1 MTDRTSVTWQWL
13 AGSAIGVII
22 LGGGAW
28 MTTMYAEVNAVKQEQ
43 KADRKTVNEIE
54 KKVGVIEEQ
63 TKRTREDVHDIKE
76 SQKDTNKK
84 LDELLRRR

>member
-1 MTDRTSVTWQWL
+1 MNDRNVTWQWL

-28 MTTMYAEVNAVKQEQ
+28 MTTMYAEVNAVKKEQ
-43 KADRKTVNEIE
+43 ATDRKAIGEID

-63 TKRTREDVHDIKE
+63 TKRMREDVHEIKE
-76 SQKDTNKK
+76 SQKDTIKK

>member
-1 MTDRTSVTWQWL
+1 MNDNRNVTWQWL
-13 AGSAIGVII
+13 AGSAIGVVI

-28 MTTMYAEVNAVKQEQ
+28 MTTMYAEVNAVKKEQ
-43 KADRKTVNEIE
+43 VADRKSIGEID

-63 TKRTREDVHDIKE
+63 TKRTREDVHEIKE
-76 SQKDTNKK
+76 SQKDTNRK

>member
-1 MTDRTSVTWQWL
+1 MTDRNVTWQWL
-13 AGSAIGVII
+13 AGTAISIVM

-43 KADRKTVNEIE
+43 KADRKTVNDIE

-63 TKRTREDVHDIKE
+63 VKRTREDTQEIKE
-76 SQKDTNKK
+76 SQKDTIKK